1 MNDSKSY
8 NSMRSLFFLIFLI
21 PLCLQA
27 QVPILKLVRPSRE
40 TVSVTASRQFITGAT
55 CKDCAVTLN
64 GAPLKVWP
72 TGAFAAELNLVQ
84 GANTFVLIATD
95 ASGRKIEKTI
105 SYQFTLPTHEKTLTQ
120 HTVEYVRIEPAGNLL
135 LAPGDRIR
143 ITLKTIPDAQVR
155 LEGGLDLKEVPAR
168 DSLSVRGIYKGE
180 YVVGEDDEWLT
191 ENPKP
196 FRFVV
201 QTKDGLQID
210 AATKSTYASM
220 PAQGMLLRTKGRL
233 PYLLYGLGED
243 RLGGTKIGYLDSMIA
258 LKAVGKVNDKYRVQ
272 LSRNRDAYI
281 EEMHVQPQVI
291 PGFTPSSLTGS
302 MRSWGDTAFDYV
314 SLSLQER
321 LPYESWQEINPSLIR
336 VNVFGAVTNTNWVTQ
351 LSTVKEI
358 KNVYYRQLEEDV
370 FSIFIELKNP
380 QHWGHAV
387 YYRGNTLT
395 IKVRRQPADLSLL
408 NKVIVVDAGHGGT
421 NKGAAGIMGVFEKEL
436 TLLVATELRNTLE
449 QAGAKVVMTR
459 IKDTTYENHDR
470 LWNYKQLMPDL
481 LLSIHLNSA
490 DDPIRVQGAS
500 TYYRHIGFRSVTQ
513 HVLESMLQLGL
524 KEYGNVGHFN
534 FILNGATEYPS
545 VLVET
550 LFISHPED
558 EANILDPAYRKAM
571 AEKITA
577 GVKNWLGSLK

>member
-1 MNDSKSY
+1 
-8 NSMRSLFFLIFLI
+8 MRSIFFLIFLL

-27 QVPILKLVRPSRE
+27 QVPVLKLVRPSRE
-40 TVSVTASRQFITGAT
+40 TVSVSASRQFITGST
-55 CKDCAVTLN
+55 CKQCSVSLN
-64 GAPLKVWP
+64 GAPVKVWP
-72 TGAFAAELNLVQ
+72 TGAFAAEVNLVQ
-84 GANTFVLIATD
+84 GANSFVLTATD
-95 ASGRKIEKTI
+95 ASGRKT
-105 SYQFTLPTHEKTLTQ
+105 EKTLSYQYMPPLPEKTLMQ
-120 HTVEYVRIEPAGNLL
+120 PTVEYVRIEPAGNLL

-143 ITLKTIPDAQVR
+143 ITLKTVPNAQVR
-155 LEGGLDLKEVPAR
+155 LEGGVDLKEVPTR

-180 YVVGEDDEWLT
+180 YVIGDDEWLT
-191 ENPKP
+191 EKPKP

-220 PAQGMLLRTKGRL
+220 PADGMLLRTKGRL

-243 RLGGTKIGYLDSMIA
+243 RLGGTKIGYLDSMVS
-258 LKAVGKVNDKYRVQ
+258 LKAIGKVNDKYRVQ

-281 EEMHVQPQVI
+281 EEIHVQPQAA

-302 MRSWGDTAFDYV
+302 MRSWGDSAFDYV
-314 SLSLQER
+314 TLSLQER
-321 LPYESWQEINPSLIR
+321 LPYESWQEINPSTIN
-336 VNVFGAVTNTNWVTQ
+336 VNVFGAITNTNWLTQ
-351 LSTVKEI
+351 LSSVKEI
-358 KNVYYRQLEEDV
+358 KHVYYRQLEEDV
-370 FSIFIELKNP
+370 FNITIELKNP
-380 QHWGHAV
+380 QHWGHAI

-395 IKVRRQPADLSLL
+395 IKVKRQPTDLSLL

-421 NKGAAGIMGVFEKEL
+421 NKGAAGIMGVFEKDL
-436 TLLVATELRNTLE
+436 TLMVATELRNTLE
-449 QAGAKVVMTR
+449 EVGAKVIMTR
-459 IKDTTYENHDR
+459 TTDTTYENHDR

-490 DDPIRVQGAS
+490 DDPIRAQGTS
-500 TYYRHIGFRSVTQ
+500 TYYRHIGFRSPTQ

-558 EANILDPAYRKAM
+558 EANILDPAYRKTM
-571 AEKITA
+571 AEKITE
-577 GVKNWLGSLK
+577 GVKSWLGSLK